1 MYRTFVVIRHW
12 LTHYWT
18 YDFTTS
24 RTLRY
29 VLSTF
34 LTQLQS
40 NPVILAS
47 PRDDRIVKNL
57 RNVLKRQRK
66 FYQQWVDPLQQQQ
79 QQQEHDEKGKQPSRK
94 DSAIGISSC
103 RNSLHLQESS
113 TPVPSLSSWTT
124 KVKRS
129 LKRTVSIRQ
138 SQQSNAATAQPPPT
152 TTTLYSTVNNAPCSC
167 HLTDCS
173 LSTSSSV
180 SLNSIQHNKE
190 PCMMHPSYT
199 RPPPPPALHT
209 ASRFFRTS
217 SNASTTTTLSHYKS
231 IILKY
236 RSEVI
241 AQQFCL
247 IERAMLQNVTWDEL
261 VDLRW
266 RKRSAQRKSFVIEM
280 TTLDDDVPV
289 GVDQMIGFFNMVSL
303 LSVPCYMLCP
313 HHITYRP
320 ASGSPLRLCVLSN

>member
-1 MYRTFVVIRHW
+1 VVIRHW

-29 VLSTF
+29 VLCTF

-66 FYQQWVDPLQQQQ
+66 FYQYWVDPLQEQNQK
-79 QQQEHDEKGKQPSRK
+79 EKLSSRK

-103 RNSLHLQESS
+103 RNSIHEDK
-113 TPVPSLSSWTT
+113 PSNAPIPSASSWTT
-124 KVKRS
+124 KMKRS

-138 SQQSNAATAQPPPT
+138 LNVTARPP
-152 TTTLYSTVNNAPCSC
+152 TLYSTVNNAPCSC
-167 HLTDCS
+167 NLTDCP
-173 LSTSSSV
+173 LSTNGSNIT
-180 SLNSIQHNKE
+180 LNIEHKE
-190 PCMMHPSYT
+190 QCMMHSSI
-199 RPPPPPALHT
+199 RPALNNN
-209 ASRFFRTS
+209 SSIRFFRS
-217 SNASTTTTLSHYKS
+217 SNSTTTIESTSTSNYKS

-236 RSEVI
+236 RSEII

-247 IERAMLQNVTWDEL
+247 LEKSMLQNVTWDEL

-266 RKRSAQRKSFVIEM
+266 RKRSAQRQSFVIEM
-280 TTLDDDVPV
+280 KNLDDDVNV
-289 GVDQMIGFFNMVSL
+289 GVDQMIGFFNMVTEATPFFFFFFL
-303 LSVPCYMLCP
+303 LLINI
-313 HHITYRP
+313 HLYRL
-320 ASGSPLRLCVLSN
+320 ANGLHLKLFDHST